1 MAKRFFVVAAVAVM
15 AVLLSAPAHAIP
27 FTGTPSPLLSP
38 TFGTLINFDDKPTGT
53 AVGLGDYIA
62 QGVLVQ
68 QTELLPPSAFFGRY
82 PSTQSLSNY
91 IGTGSG
97 GDRGDDSSGWDG
109 TIRFTFVDP
118 ASKVGIGIAGSPSG
132 VGTNKTIRIF
142 DLGNVLLDSF
152 VVTNTA
158 NTYVGFDQGGLY
170 NISYFE
176 VTGSFFAVDDLQF
189 DAVPEPG
196 SLILLG
202 SGLLGLS
209 RMRRRR

>member
-1 MAKRFFVVAAVAVM
+1 MAKRFSVVAAVAVM

-38 TFGTLINFDDKPTGT
+38 TFGTLINFDDKPTGS
-53 AVGLGDYIA
+53 AVGVFDYLA
-62 QGVLVQ
+62 QGVIVQ
-68 QTELLPPSAFFGRY
+68 EFEGFGSFARY
-82 PSTQSLSNY
+82 AGSQSLPNY
-91 IGTGSG
+91 IGTGFG
-97 GDRGDDSSGWDG
+97 GDRGDDGSGWDA
-109 TIRFTFVDP
+109 TIRFTFVDL
-118 ASKVGIGIAGSPSG
+118 ASKVGIGIAGSDLDIGSD
-132 VGTNKTIRIF
+132 KTIRIF
-142 DLGNVLLDSF
+142 GLGSVLLDTL
-152 VVTNTA
+152 VVPNIG

-170 NISYFE
+170 NISYLE
-176 VTGSFFAVDDLQF
+176 VKGSFFAVDDLQY